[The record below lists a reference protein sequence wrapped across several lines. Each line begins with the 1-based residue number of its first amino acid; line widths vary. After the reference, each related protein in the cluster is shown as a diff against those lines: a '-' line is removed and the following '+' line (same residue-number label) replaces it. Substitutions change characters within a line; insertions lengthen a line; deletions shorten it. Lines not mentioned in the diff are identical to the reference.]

1 MPNYAKM
8 IIYRLVCNDT
18 NITECY
24 VGSTTNMT
32 KRKQQHKGDCNDEK
46 RQSYNS
52 YL

>member
-32 KRKQQHKGDCNDEK
+32 KRKQGDCNDEK